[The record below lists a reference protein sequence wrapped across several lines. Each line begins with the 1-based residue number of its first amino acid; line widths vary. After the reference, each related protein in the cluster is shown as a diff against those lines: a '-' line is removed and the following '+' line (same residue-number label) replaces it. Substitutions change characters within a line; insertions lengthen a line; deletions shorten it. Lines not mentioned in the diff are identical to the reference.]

1 MFVIFVR
8 GVFFFQPFFLD
19 KLTMAESE
27 YRAFEW
33 DIGGVEML
41 GLLATSDFQTGADA
55 RVVCLRRPF
64 SLF

>member
-1 MFVIFVR
+1 
-8 GVFFFQPFFLD
+8 
-19 KLTMAESE
+19 MAESE

-55 RVVCLRRPF
+55 RVVCLCRPF